1 MALIKQ
7 ALEMICDLIIEIRK
21 HPKNTGMYMQNVI
34 EQEFEK
40 MIAEMQ
46 ALEKRIQELNIEGIR
61 VNEELAATVEIL
73 KNQID
78 TVTTK

>member
-1 MALIKQ
+1 
-7 ALEMICDLIIEIRK
+7 
-21 HPKNTGMYMQNVI
+21 MQNVI
-34 EQEFEK
+34 EQEFDK
-40 MIAEMQ
+40 MIAEMKQ
-46 ALEKRIQELNIEGIR
+46 LENRIQELNLDGIR

>member
-1 MALIKQ
+1 
-7 ALEMICDLIIEIRK
+7 
-21 HPKNTGMYMQNVI
+21 MQNVI
-34 EQEFEK
+34 EQEFDK
-40 MIAEMQ
+40 MIAQMQ
-46 ALEKRIQELNIEGIR
+46 ELEKRIQELNVEGIR